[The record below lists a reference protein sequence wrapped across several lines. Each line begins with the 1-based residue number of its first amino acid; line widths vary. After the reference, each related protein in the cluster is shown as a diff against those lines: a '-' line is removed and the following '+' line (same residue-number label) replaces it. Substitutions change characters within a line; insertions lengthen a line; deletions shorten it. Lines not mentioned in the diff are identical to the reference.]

1 MIRNLIRHILKEETY
16 DSNNLEKG
24 IGLVIKLI
32 KESYPYIIGWKLI
45 SERPFDIEIIIICDI
60 EKLKEFYN
68 SELKYYYKKNKDE
81 LSNSNN
87 DYPYPVSIL
96 NIKDEMTSDEM
107 YESYKKLKQ
116 ELNDFYEM
124 LPEHLTAKDQFNDIK
139 TLDPDRFMFK

>member
-1 MIRNLIRHILKEETY
+1 MRNLIRHILKEETY

-45 SERPFDIEIIIICDI
+45 SDGPYTIEIIIICDI

-68 SELKYYYKKNKDE
+68 SELKYYYEKNKDE
-81 LSNSNN
+81 LSNN
-87 DYPYPVSIL
+87 DYPYLVSIL

-107 YESYKKLKQ
+107 YEDWKKLKQ

-139 TLDPDRFMFK
+139 TLNPDRFMFK

>member
-1 MIRNLIRHILKEETY
+1 MRNLIRHILKEETY
-16 DSNNLEKG
+16 DSKTLEKG

-68 SELKYYYKKNKDE
+68 SELHPYYEKNKDE
-81 LSNSNN
+81 LSNN
-87 DYPYPVSIL
+87 DYPYAVSIL
-96 NIKDEMTSDEM
+96 KIKNEMTNDEM
-107 YESYKKLKQ
+107 YEDYKILKN

>member
-1 MIRNLIRHILKEETY
+1 MRNLIRHILKEETY

-24 IGLVIKLI
+24 IGLVVKLI

-45 SERPFDIEIIIICDI
+45 SEHPFDIQINIICDI

-81 LSNSNN
+81 LSNPNN

>member
-68 SELKYYYKKNKDE
+68 SELKYYYEKNKDE

>member
-1 MIRNLIRHILKEETY
+1 MRNLIRHILKEETY

-24 IGLVIKLI
+24 IGLVVKLI

-45 SERPFDIEIIIICDI
+45 SDGKFTIEIIIICDI

-68 SELKYYYKKNKDE
+68 SELNPYYEKNKDE
-81 LSNSNN
+81 LSNN
-87 DYPYPVSIL
+87 DYPYDVSIL
-96 NIKDEMTSDEM
+96 KIKNEMTTDEM
-107 YESYKKLKQ
+107 YEDWKKLRQ

>member
-1 MIRNLIRHILKEETY
+1 MRNLIRHILKEETY

-45 SERPFDIEIIIICDI
+45 SDGPYTIEIIIICDI

-68 SELKYYYKKNKDE
+68 SELKYYYEKNKDE
-81 LSNSNN
+81 LSNN
-87 DYPYPVSIL
+87 DYPYLVSIL

-107 YESYKKLKQ
+107 YEDWKKLKQ

>member
-1 MIRNLIRHILKEETY
+1 MRNLIRHILKEETY

-24 IGLVIKLI
+24 INLVIKLI

-45 SERPFDIEIIIICDI
+45 SDGKFTIEIIIICDI

-81 LSNSNN
+81 LSNPNN

>member
-1 MIRNLIRHILKEETY
+1 MRNLIRHILKEETY

-45 SERPFDIEIIIICDI
+45 SDGLYTIEIIIICDI

-68 SELKYYYKKNKDE
+68 SELKSYYEKNKDE
-81 LSNSNN
+81 LFNK

-107 YESYKKLKQ
+107 YGDWKKLKQ
-116 ELNDFYEM
+116 EFNDFYEI
-124 LPEHLTAKDQFNDIK
+124 LPEHLTAKDLFDDIK

>member
-1 MIRNLIRHILKEETY
+1 MKELIRHILKEETD
-16 DSNNLEKG
+16 DSKTLEKG
-24 IGLVIKLI
+24 IDITIKIL
-32 KESYPYIIGWKLI
+32 KKTYPYIIGWKLI

>member
-1 MIRNLIRHILKEETY
+1 MRNLIRHILKEETY

-45 SERPFDIEIIIICDI
+45 SDGKFTIEIIIICDI

-81 LSNSNN
+81 LSNPNN

>member
-1 MIRNLIRHILKEETY
+1 MRNLIRHILKEETY
-16 DSNNLEKG
+16 YDSKTLEKG
-24 IGLVIKLI
+24 INLVIKLI

-45 SERPFDIEIIIICDI
+45 SDGKFTIEIIIICDI

-81 LSNSNN
+81 LSNPNN

>member
-1 MIRNLIRHILKEETY
+1 MRNLIRHILKEETY

-45 SERPFDIEIIIICDI
+45 SDGLYTIEIIIICDI

-68 SELKYYYKKNKDE
+68 SELKYYYEKNKDE
-81 LSNSNN
+81 LSNN
-87 DYPYPVSIL
+87 DYPYLVSIL

-107 YESYKKLKQ
+107 YEDWKKLKQ
-116 ELNDFYEM
+116 EFNDFYEI
-124 LPEHLTAKDQFNDIK
+124 LPEHLTAKDLFDDIK

>member
-1 MIRNLIRHILKEETY
+1 MRNLIRHILKEETY

-45 SERPFDIEIIIICDI
+45 SDGPYTIEIIIICDI

-68 SELKYYYKKNKDE
+68 SELKYYYEKNKDE
-81 LSNSNN
+81 LSNN
-87 DYPYPVSIL
+87 DYPYIVSIL

-107 YESYKKLKQ
+107 YEDWKKLKQ

-139 TLDPDRFMFK
+139 TLNPDRFMFK

>member
-1 MIRNLIRHILKEETY
+1 MRNLIRHILKEETY

-45 SERPFDIEIIIICDI
+45 SDGLYTIEIIIICDI

-68 SELKYYYKKNKDE
+68 SELKSYYEKNKDE
-81 LSNSNN
+81 LFNN

>member
-1 MIRNLIRHILKEETY
+1 MRNLIRHILKEETY

-24 IGLVIKLI
+24 IGLVVKLI
-32 KESYPYIIGWKLI
+32 KESYPYIIGWELI

-68 SELKYYYKKNKDE
+68 SELKYYYEKNKDE
-81 LSNSNN
+81 LSND
-87 DYPYPVSIL
+87 DYPYPISIL
-96 NIKDEMTSDEM
+96 NIKDEITSDEM
-107 YESYKKLKQ
+107 YEDWKKLKQ

-139 TLDPDRFMFK
+139 TLDPDRFTFK

>member
-1 MIRNLIRHILKEETY
+1 MRNLIRHILKEETY
-16 DSNNLEKG
+16 DSKTLEKG

-45 SERPFDIEIIIICDI
+45 SERAFDIEINIICDI

-68 SELKYYYKKNKDE
+68 SELHPYYEKNKDE
-81 LSNSNN
+81 LSNN
-87 DYPYPVSIL
+87 DYPYAVSIL
-96 NIKDEMTSDEM
+96 KIKNEMTNDEM
-107 YESYKKLKQ
+107 YEDYKILKN